1 MNDCTTCKHIERNP
15 EDQPCA
21 NCSRLLDRAASPN
34 YYEPEET
41 QTKHTSGQLR
51 AVGSDPDTDIAPVIV
66 DRDGNPV
73 AEVPIYSDN
82 RNGHSQGTALAVAN
96 AERLAL
102 AWNCHDPLV
111 AACTKAANHL
121 ENAAKDIEIDDEG
134 CECVTVDRE
143 WLHYIIGRLDAA
155 LTLTRD
161 H

>member
-102 AWNCHDPLV
+102 AWNCHDELL
-111 AACTKAANHL
+111 AACEALLITFRFYFGTDDCRATVMAKAAIAL
-121 ENAAKDIEIDDEG
+121 AKP
-134 CECVTVDRE
+134 
-143 WLHYIIGRLDAA
+143 
-155 LTLTRD
+155 
-161 H
+161 